1 MKVFFVGY
9 KEVGQLDHGQLDRDR
24 QIMVSIDFRQN
35 AQGIKWYYLWNRM
48 VGEMFAVLRRK
59 DKGAHIGIVT
69 KRTELANLELND
81 QNHTPWQRVSRV

>member
-1 MKVFFVGY
+1 
-9 KEVGQLDHGQLDRDR
+9 
-24 QIMVSIDFRQN
+24 
-35 AQGIKWYYLWNRM
+35 M

-81 QNHTPWQRVSRV
+81 QNHTP